1 MEKKKT
7 KKLNLERFNFTV
19 LYQLGLNS
27 NYNDEYSLNETM
39 FIIYFEFT
47 WKIEFTEDNE
57 YKLGTMETKTENNTM
72 TMTNDDLMMM
82 TNIQLVERNYNTGY
96 YYDEFM
102 STKQAEL
109 LKISSRFPCFPS
121 EKGFMYFYTKQALVL
136 LPSAWY
142 FQYCYDSDRGGYY
155 TDTDTEE
162 MRRLREMRKSL
173 LNLEEIKKND
183 VCNFYTFYTSSG
195 ITCMITGIVNKH
207 RFYDGEEYFDE
218 VPLYIHCEN
227 IDFCGKPCI
236 LTIDDFTEDFKT
248 KSLWIVSEN
257 DLNFNEY
264 EEHISLEDKVR
275 MMAEMNNQ
283 KHQKNFE
290 TQNQVQEQSKLIA
303 SLQQQVDLLRLER
316 EVQEQR
322 NREQMTLMRNQLR
335 EQSKL
340 IDSLQSH
347 LVVNKKEVEVDMF
360 SDWLND

>member
-1 MEKKKT
+1 
-7 KKLNLERFNFTV
+7 
-19 LYQLGLNS
+19 
-27 NYNDEYSLNETM
+27 
-39 FIIYFEFT
+39 
-47 WKIEFTEDNE
+47 
-57 YKLGTMETKTENNTM
+57 METKTESNTM

-82 TNIQLVERNYNTGY
+82 TNIQLVEGNEGSF

-109 LKISSRFPCFPS
+109 LKNLMENYDFPL
-121 EKGFMYFYTKQALVL
+121 EKGFMYFYTKQAVHKEDVHKEEDP
-136 LPSAWY
+136 LPWLE
-142 FQYCYDSDRGGYY
+142 YCYCDDYDIRDYE
-155 TDTDTEE
+155 DEDEALRLKE
-162 MRRLREMRKSL
+162 MKKSL

-183 VCNFYTFYTSSG
+183 VFNFYTFYTSSH
-195 ITCMITGIVNKH
+195 ITCVITCIVNKET
-207 RFYDGEEYFDE
+207 RFDGLDKVPLCVDIHTFDE

-257 DLNFNEY
+257 DLNINDY
-264 EEHISLEDKVR
+264 DEHISLEDKVR

-283 KHQKNFE
+283 KYQKNFE

-322 NREQMTLMRNQLR
+322 NKDQMTLMQNQLR

-340 IDSLQSH
+340 IASLQSH